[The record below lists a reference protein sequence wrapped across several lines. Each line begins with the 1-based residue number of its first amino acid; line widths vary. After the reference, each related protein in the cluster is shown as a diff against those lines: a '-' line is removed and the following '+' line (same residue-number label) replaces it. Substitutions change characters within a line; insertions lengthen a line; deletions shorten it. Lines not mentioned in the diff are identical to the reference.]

1 MMHFKPIKQTGV
13 KESPLSQLVIIR
25 IDTTNRKIENR
36 DRDIEDSQGGI
47 EQASKRMNP
56 LLIRTEL
63 GKQIRTIRISRLTY
77 QNETDAYSQVT
88 ATSTTARK
96 ECKQPRNYQ
105 TTNLPRAFKLTMFI
119 RLSIILYL
127 YNHSSILF
135 DYSMLLLIDFLPPLL
150 IDFLFWSSDF

>member
-13 KESPLSQLVIIR
+13 KESPLSQLAIIR

-77 QNETDAYSQVT
+77 
-88 ATSTTARK
+88 
-96 ECKQPRNYQ
+96 
-105 TTNLPRAFKLTMFI
+105 
-119 RLSIILYL
+119 
-127 YNHSSILF
+127 
-135 DYSMLLLIDFLPPLL
+135 
-150 IDFLFWSSDF
+150 